1 MEIIQSYSVHK
12 NNKLYL
18 YDHYTSSH
26 TTFFHSLKGRF
37 FKHKKYWVFPS
48 SVLEPQPVVVEQ
60 EQPVIVVKEQPVVV
74 QQEQPVVVQQEQP
87 VVVQQEQS
95 VVVVQQEQ
103 PVVVQQEP
111 VVVQEQ
117 EPVVVQEQEP
127 VVVEQ
132 EPVVVVK
139 EQQTKPFIT
148 FSPQV
153 RESYIYSPPPFYFD
167 FVQPY
172 TTLLQK
178 IDLKT

>member
-18 YDHYTSSH
+18 YDHYNSSH
-26 TTFFHSLKGRF
+26 TTLFHSLKGRF
-37 FKHKKYWVFPS
+37 FKNKKYWVFPS
-48 SVLEPQPVVVEQ
+48 SVLGSQP
-60 EQPVIVVKEQPVVV
+60 I
-74 QQEQPVVVQQEQP
+74 
-87 VVVQQEQS
+87 
-95 VVVVQQEQ
+95 
-103 PVVVQQEP
+103 
-111 VVVQEQ
+111 VQEQ
-117 EPVVVQEQEP
+117 EP
-127 VVVEQ
+127 
-132 EPVVVVK
+132 VVVK

-148 FSPQV
+148 FSHQM

>member
-18 YDHYTSSH
+18 YDHYNSSH
-26 TTFFHSLKGRF
+26 TTLFHSLKGRF

-48 SVLEPQPVVVEQ
+48 SVLEPQPVVV
-60 EQPVIVVKEQPVVV
+60 KEQPVVV
-74 QQEQPVVVQQEQP
+74 EEQPVVEKEQP
-87 VVVQQEQS
+87 
-95 VVVVQQEQ
+95 
-103 PVVVQQEP
+103 
-111 VVVQEQ
+111 
-117 EPVVVQEQEP
+117 
-127 VVVEQ
+127 
-132 EPVVVVK
+132 VVVK